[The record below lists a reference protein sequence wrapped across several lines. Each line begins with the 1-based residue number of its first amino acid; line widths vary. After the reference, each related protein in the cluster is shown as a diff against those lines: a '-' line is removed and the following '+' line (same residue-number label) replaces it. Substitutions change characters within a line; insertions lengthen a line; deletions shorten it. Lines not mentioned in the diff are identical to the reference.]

1 MNKTMNRCR
10 VSAIAVIIIVGLL
23 SVGMFP
29 AGAEELVVEQAT
41 ISVDIADREPVDP
54 GNSFPA
60 SVDRLYCFTKVA
72 GAMSPTDVTHVWY
85 FGDVE
90 RARISLAVAGS
101 PWRTYSSKRLQ
112 PNEVGPWHVDILDGI
127 GNTME
132 TVSFNI
138 TP

>member
-132 TVSFNI
+132 TVSFSI

>member
-1 MNKTMNRCR
+1 MNKPLNRCR
-10 VSAIAVIIIVGLL
+10 VLEIAVAIL
-23 SVGMFP
+23 VGMLSFGVVP
-29 AGAEELVVEQAT
+29 TGAEELVVEQAT
-41 ISVDIADREPVDP
+41 ISVDVADREPIDP

-60 SVDRLYCFTKVA
+60 SVARLYCVTKVA

-101 PWRTYSSKRLQ
+101 PWRTYSSKRLL

-132 TVSFNI
+132 TVRFDI